1 MIVDDLGNDSG
12 SDDDLGA
19 EAKRIRQKHLQERKK
34 LKKLGTLIPIDTEPD
49 EIEAASSKSNAGA
62 LPLRA
67 KHGQSE
73 FLDFGELAGSYFYR
87 HLGHH

>member
-1 MIVDDLGNDSG
+1 MGNDSG

-67 KHGQSE
+67 KHGQSKL
-73 FLDFGELAGSYFYR
+73 FLDLAGSYFYR